1 MSKRDYYEVLG
12 VDRNVSE
19 ADLKKA
25 YRRKSMK
32 HHPDRNPGDAEAE
45 KKFKESK
52 EAYEILSDSQKRA
65 AYDQYGHDGV
75 DPSIGAGAGHGGFG
89 DSFSDI
95 FGDIFGGGG
104 GRRQR
109 QRRGADLQYDLKM
122 TLEEAV
128 KGKEVNISVRR
139 YTNCSSCGSSGA
151 KKGSSPQTCGTCNG
165 QGQVRMQQGFFA
177 VQQTCPTC
185 HGTGQIITDPCD
197 TCGGSGQE
205 QETKKLAVKIP
216 AGVDNGDQIRLSG
229 EGSLPQ
235 GQGGGVRGDVYVT
248 VSVMPHEIFERDGV
262 DLYCDVPISYS
273 KLALG
278 GDIEVPTIG
287 GRAKLKI
294 PAGSQSGKQ
303 FRLRGKGVNNVRTQG
318 YVGDQFCRIQVET
331 PVNLSKEQK
340 ELLKQFDDSLA
351 KGGSKHCPK
360 NSSWGDKVK
369 SFFED
374 II

>member
-1 MSKRDYYEVLG
+1 MSKRDYYEVLD

-52 EAYEILSDSQKRA
+52 EAYEVLSDSQKRG
-65 AYDQYGHDGV
+65 AYDQYGHAGV
-75 DPSIGAGAGHGGFG
+75 DPSMGAGPGAGGFG

-95 FGDIFGGGG
+95 FGDIFGGAGG
-104 GRRQR
+104 GGGRQR
-109 QRRGADLQYDLKM
+109 QRRGDDLRHDLKM
-122 TLEEAV
+122 TLEDAV
-128 KGKEVNISVRR
+128 RGKEVNISVRR
-139 YTNCSSCGSSGA
+139 HADCSTCDGSGA
-151 KKGSSPQTCGTCNG
+151 KKGSSPKTCGTCHG

-177 VQQTCPTC
+177 VQQSCPNC
-185 HGTGQIITDPCD
+185 QGKGQIISDPCD
-197 TCGGSGQE
+197 SCRGSGQE

-229 EGSLPQ
+229 EGSSP
-235 GQGGGVRGDVYVT
+235 QGGGVRGDVYVT

-262 DLYCDVPISYS
+262 DLYCDVPIAYS
-273 KLALG
+273 TLTLG
-278 GDIEVPTIG
+278 GDIEVPTLN

-294 PAGSQSGKQ
+294 PQGSQSGKQ
-303 FRLRGKGVNNVRTQG
+303 FRLRGKGVSNVRAQG
-318 YVGDQFCRIQVET
+318 YVGDQYCRIQVET
-331 PVNLSKEQK
+331 PVNLSKDQK
-340 ELLKQFDDSLA
+340 DLLKKFDQSLLD
-351 KGGSKHCPK
+351 GGSKHCPK

-369 SFFED
+369 TFFED